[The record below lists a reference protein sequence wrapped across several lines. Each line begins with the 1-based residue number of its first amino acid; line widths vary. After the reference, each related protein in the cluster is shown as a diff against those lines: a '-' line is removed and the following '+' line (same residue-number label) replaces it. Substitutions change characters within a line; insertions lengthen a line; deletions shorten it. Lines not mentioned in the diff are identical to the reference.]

1 MKQYIRFGFI
11 PENERS
17 KNFLNGGKLE
27 AGVSVFDMDGD
38 VPLIQNDA
46 QLENLSCRTV
56 EIFRDKSRNS
66 WFYDSAEDEAAKN
79 AMHIVTGDEVGRG
92 CAGEPLINSVKIVS
106 EYKPS
111 FEEINACM
119 DRYLEET
126 HNKRRDA
133 SDETEKSTGVYTHY
147 ETYCRCP
154 DCHEVFAEFSES
166 CSCGKQMAEEINK
179 VGFYL
184 FNGKE
189 FIESFK

>member
-38 VPLIQNDA
+38 VPLIQNDS

-92 CAGEPLINSVKIVS
+92 CAGEPLINSVNIVS

-184 FNGKE
+184 FYGKE